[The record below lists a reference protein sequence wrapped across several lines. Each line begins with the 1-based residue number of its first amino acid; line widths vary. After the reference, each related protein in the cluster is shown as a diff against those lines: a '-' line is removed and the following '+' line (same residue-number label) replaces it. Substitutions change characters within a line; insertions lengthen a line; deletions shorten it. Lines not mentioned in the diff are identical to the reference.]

1 MFGIRDSE
9 KLVEVDTLDLDLPIS
24 EHMLV
29 FRYEDKPG
37 VVGVVG
43 QVLGDAGI
51 NIANMQVGRDAAG
64 GLALIA
70 LTVDSAVDQPTVD
83 AIAARIAAESGA
95 AIDLV

>member
-1 MFGIRDSE
+1 MGQGVG
-9 KLVEVDTLDLDLPIS
+9 L
-24 EHMLV
+24 
-29 FRYEDKPG
+29 FRL
-37 VVGVVG
+37 VG